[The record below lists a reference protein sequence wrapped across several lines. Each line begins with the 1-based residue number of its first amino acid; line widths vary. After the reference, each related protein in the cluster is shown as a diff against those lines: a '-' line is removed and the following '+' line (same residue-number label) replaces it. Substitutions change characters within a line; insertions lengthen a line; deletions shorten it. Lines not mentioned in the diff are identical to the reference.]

1 MNLSKLPSNLPIPVD
16 DGACNHLNGLKIPE
30 ISLPN
35 QDGIY
40 LKINRQDTFR
50 LVLYCYPMTGFPN
63 RPLPKNWDNI
73 PGARGCTPQNI
84 SFRDNYE
91 KLMKNNAIPMGLST
105 QSVVDIKEMVVR
117 LKIPYDIISDS
128 ELIFSKLL
136 NLPTFSIDKQHYIKR
151 LTIIIKDSIINKVFY
166 PVFPSDTHIFEVI
179 NWLKEN

>member
-1 MNLSKLPSNLPIPVD
+1 MNLSILPKNLPKPLD
-16 DGACNHLNGLKIPE
+16 DGASKHLLGKILPD

-35 QDGIY
+35 QD
-40 LKINRQDTFR
+40 NRTLSLNRKDTFR
-50 LVLYCYPMTGFPN
+50 VVIYCYPMTGNP
-63 RPLPKNWDNI
+63 RKPLPSNWNNI

>member
-1 MNLSKLPSNLPIPVD
+1 
-16 DGACNHLNGLKIPE
+16 
-30 ISLPN
+30 
-35 QDGIY
+35 
-40 LKINRQDTFR
+40 
-50 LVLYCYPMTGFPN
+50 
-63 RPLPKNWDNI
+63 
-73 PGARGCTPQNI
+73 
-84 SFRDNYE
+84 
-91 KLMKNNAIPMGLST
+91 MKNNAIPMGLST